1 MSVDPARDP
10 FASLRMTETMW
21 RTLILVHGIRHY
33 DTHKQQVASAG
44 GWWQTRTGK
53 YIYVSEIAFTTQEQS
68 TAKTLVVSYV
78 GMVTQEVAIKQNV
91 KVILESDVEHLDE
104 VMVVAFG
111 TAKKASHS
119 SMYSV

>member
-1 MSVDPARDP
+1 M
-10 FASLRMTETMW
+10 
-21 RTLILVHGIRHY
+21 
-33 DTHKQQVASAG
+33 
-44 GWWQTRTGK
+44 
-53 YIYVSEIAFTTQEQS
+53 SEIAFTTQEQS